1 MYTRTDLADALT
13 DFKTTWKLY
22 SYLLSWSNAFL
33 FCFQELDEILAV
45 LKYWRMWIIYFI
57 CFNTLPYFPSSN
69 HPHTQTPSPIRPWAG
84 DWGWRWLSCG
94 VTGWDFWSLNTV
106 FHQHGAPGP
115 SVGFQSESMSAARG
129 RRISNTWI
137 PFPANNESPVVAC
150 SLTGTVW
157 VWCHSTWAHPF
168 FTD

>member
-1 MYTRTDLADALT
+1 MKTILLLAILFKCFPVLFSRAGW
-13 DFKTTWKLY
+13 DF
-22 SYLLSWSNAFL
+22 SRF
-33 FCFQELDEILAV
+33 EV
-45 LKYWRMWIIYFI
+45 LKNVNYILHLL
-57 CFNTLPYFPSSN
+57 NTLPYFPSSN

-84 DWGWRWLSCG
+84 EWGWRWLSCG

-137 PFPANNESPVVAC
+137 PFPANNESPVIAC